1 MFGELVDRFDGI
13 FKKLRGAGKLT
24 EKNIRDSLREVRRA
38 LLEADVNYKVVKD
51 FIAQVESEAIGEK
64 VLKSIEPGQQIVK
77 IVHDELVA
85 LLGHKAEPLAAIDK
99 SPTVYML
106 CGLQGSGKTTLAG
119 KLALDAKR
127 KKKKPLLVAADI
139 YRPAAVKQLMVLGDS
154 IDVEVFSLD
163 GQKPPEICLEA
174 KKHAEKNFVDLVI
187 LDTAGRLHIDEEL
200 MIELDRIKEIVTPD
214 EMLLVADSMTGQDA
228 VTLAEQFHKRL
239 NLTGVALTK
248 LDGDAR
254 GGAAI
259 SIRAVTGCPIKL
271 ASIGEKLSDLELFHP
286 DRMASRILGMG
297 DIVTLVEKAQDAV
310 DEKKA
315 VELAEKIKKNTFTL
329 EDFQNQMQQ
338 LKKMGPLESILGMIP
353 GVGKALKGVHIDERN
368 LLRVEAMI
376 QSMTPYERQNPQLID
391 GSRKKRIALGSGNSV
406 QDVNNLLKQFLA
418 MKKMMKNMGKFKLK
432 GIPKGSLPFQM

>member
-1 MFGELVDRFDGI
+1 MFGELVDKFDGI
-13 FKKLRGAGKLT
+13 FKKLRGAGKLS

-51 FIAQVESEAIGEK
+51 FIAQVESLSVGEK

-77 IVHDELVA
+77 IVHDELVN
-85 LLGHKAEPLAAIDK
+85 LLGRTAEPLAPIDK
-99 SPTVYML
+99 TPTVYML

-119 KLALDAKR
+119 KLALDTKR

-139 YRPAAVKQLMVLGDS
+139 YRPAAVKQLTLLGES

-163 GQKPPEICLEA
+163 GKKPPQICLEA
-174 KKHAEKNFVDLVI
+174 KKYAEKNFIDLVI

-200 MIELDRIKEIVTPD
+200 MVELEQIKEKVAPD

-239 NLTGVALTK
+239 TITGVALTK

-271 ASIGEKLSDLELFHP
+271 ASIGEKLSDLEAFHP

-297 DIVTLVEKAQDAV
+297 DIVTLVEKAQGAV
-310 DEKKA
+310 DE
-315 VELAEKIKKNTFTL
+315 EKS
-329 EDFQNQMQQ
+329 
-338 LKKMGPLESILGMIP
+338 P
-353 GVGKALKGVHIDERN
+353 R
-368 LLRVEAMI
+368 R
-376 QSMTPYERQNPQLID
+376 
-391 GSRKKRIALGSGNSV
+391 
-406 QDVNNLLKQFLA
+406 
-418 MKKMMKNMGKFKLK
+418 
-432 GIPKGSLPFQM
+432 